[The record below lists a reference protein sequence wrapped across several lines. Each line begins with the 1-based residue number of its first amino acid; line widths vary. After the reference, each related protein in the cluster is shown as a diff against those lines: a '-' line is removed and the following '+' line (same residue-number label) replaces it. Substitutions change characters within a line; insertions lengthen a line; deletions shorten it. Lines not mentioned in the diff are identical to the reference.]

1 MLGSKVD
8 DFPENFFTFP
18 EILRSAGYETVNFGR
33 YNCIRPNLF
42 ERMERTGDF
51 LPEVTNHFGLNEK
64 YDEEEFHVIKR
75 PGSDKRPLIIAGTY
89 PGESNP
95 NLISTDRAVEFLSSR
110 PGGKHSGTTGATDAD
125 STNNT
130 PFLLRIA
137 YNQPHTPT
145 LAPPPFDT
153 LYNPDDLP
161 VRYFDRDAY
170 RTRSEFDRRIADLH
184 RMDLLSD
191 KQIRQVWKDYMG
203 LCAYI
208 DMQIGRVLDALEK
221 ADLSEET
228 IIMYSTDHGKSLGE
242 WGSGEKGTF
251 DSEVWRVPFIWSY
264 PSTIPRG
271 VEEAPCG
278 TIDTARTLLSL
289 IGLERDIPD
298 SWRGRN
304 LFSAGSPNEGAD
316 VTVDPQLGRLSF
328 GSLRHA
334 IDDWPDL
341 DGRLFRVAVRSIRY
355 RFDVNWFGDGS
366 RPPDSELDGT
376 LFDLESD
383 SGETRNRFSDNAMH
397 SVRAS
402 FIAAIERWID
412 HCPTGEIM
420 KNPANAGVYF

>member
-1 MLGSKVD
+1 MLGSKID
-8 DFPENFFTFP
+8 DFPEGFVTFP
-18 EILRSAGYETVNFGR
+18 EILRNAGYETVNFGR
-33 YNCIRPNLF
+33 YNCIRQNLF

-75 PGSDKRPLIIAGTY
+75 PGPDKRPLIIAGTY

-95 NLISTDRAVEFLSSR
+95 NQISTDRAVEFLSNRCS
-110 PGGKHSGTTGATDAD
+110 GTHSGTGDIN
-125 STNNT
+125 SLVNT

-153 LYNPDDLP
+153 LYDPDDLP
-161 VRYFDRDAY
+161 VRYFDSDAY

-208 DMQIGRVLDALEK
+208 DGQVGRVLDALED
-221 ADLSEET
+221 AGLSDET
-228 IIMYSTDHGKSLGE
+228 IIVYSTDHGKSLGE

-264 PSTIPRG
+264 PGTIPIG
-271 VEEAPCG
+271 VEETPCG
-278 TIDTARTLLSL
+278 TIDTARTVLSL
-289 IGLERDIPD
+289 IGLEHEIPD
-298 SWRGRN
+298 SWRGRD
-304 LFSAGSPNEGAD
+304 LFSAGSPNEEND

-341 DGRLFRVAVRSIRY
+341 DGRLFRVAVRSIDF
-355 RFDVNWFGDGS
+355 RFDVNWYGDGS

-383 SGETRNRFSDNAMH
+383 PGETRNRFSDVDLHA
-397 SVRAS
+397 VRAS
-402 FIAAIERWID
+402 FIAAIERWVD
-412 HCPTGEIM
+412 RYPTGEIM
-420 KNPANAGVYF
+420 RNPTNAGTYF